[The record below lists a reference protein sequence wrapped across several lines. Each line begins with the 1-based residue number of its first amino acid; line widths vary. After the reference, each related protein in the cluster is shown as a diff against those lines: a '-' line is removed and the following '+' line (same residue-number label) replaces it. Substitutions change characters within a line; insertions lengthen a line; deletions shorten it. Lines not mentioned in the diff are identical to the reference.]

1 MRMKKRFLTIILGLL
16 VTWSILPAGAALAQ
30 EQADSAVL
38 RVGIFADLH
47 AHDTDS
53 PGEEKV
59 MTNYRERLQAFVDAM
74 NAWPAD
80 LVIELGDFVNGK
92 FVLGAELG
100 EPERIIGILDDA
112 ESVYAQFEG
121 PRYYVLGNHEV
132 YDLSKEEF
140 LGYTAADVTYL
151 SFDAGAY
158 HFVILDAQ
166 YSKTGA
172 DYGHMGWVV
181 QGTIP
186 DVELE
191 WLRQDLAATD
201 RPTII
206 CIHQPLDVD
215 FALLA
220 GGPEVSNNKAVQA
233 VLRDAGVVIAVFQG
247 HSHENAYNL
256 IDGIH
261 YVTFQALLDHTEPTP
276 PSWALVTLDP
286 TAQVIVIEGEGEQ
299 ADWILEY

>member
-1 MRMKKRFLTIILGLL
+1 MRMKKRFIAIILGLL
-16 VTWSILPAGAALAQ
+16 VTLSILPIGAILAQ
-30 EQADSAVL
+30 EQAGPEVL
-38 RVGIFADLH
+38 QIGIFADLH

-53 PGEEKV
+53 PGEGKV
-59 MTNYRERLQAFVDAM
+59 MTNYRERLQTFVDAM

-80 LVIELGDFVNGK
+80 LVIELGDLVNGK

-100 EPERIIGILDDA
+100 EAERIIGILDDA

-121 PRYYVLGNHEV
+121 PRYYVLGNHEF

-140 LGYTAADVTYL
+140 LEHSDATATYL

-158 HFVILDAQ
+158 HFVMLDAQ

-181 QGTIP
+181 QGSIP
-186 DVELE
+186 ESELD
-191 WLRQDLAATD
+191 WLREDLAATD
-201 RPTII
+201 KPTIV

-233 VLRDAGVVIAVFQG
+233 VLQPDRRHSLRDVPGPRRPCRTNSTVVG
-247 HSHENAYNL
+247 
-256 IDGIH
+256 DG
-261 YVTFQALLDHTEPTP
+261 
-276 PSWALVTLDP
+276 DP
-286 TAQVIVIEGEGEQ
+286 
-299 ADWILEY
+299 

>member
-1 MRMKKRFLTIILGLL
+1 MRMKKRFIAIILGLF
-16 VTWSILPAGAALAQ
+16 VTLSILPIGAILAQ
-30 EQADSAVL
+30 EQADASVL
-38 RVGIFADLH
+38 QIGIFTDLH

-59 MTNYRERLQAFVDAM
+59 MTHYRERLQAFVDAM
-74 NAWPAD
+74 NAWPAE
-80 LVIELGDFVNGK
+80 LIIELGDFVNGK

-100 EPERIIGILDDA
+100 EAGRIIEILDDA
-112 ESVYAQFEG
+112 ESIYSRFEG
-121 PRYYVLGNHEV
+121 PRYYVLGNHEA

-140 LGYTAADVTYL
+140 LDHTDTVATYF

-166 YSKTGA
+166 YSKTGT
-172 DYGHMGWVV
+172 DYAHMGWVV
-181 QGTIP
+181 QGSIP
-186 DVELE
+186 ESELD
-191 WLRQDLAATD
+191 WLREDLAATN

-233 VLRDAGVVIAVFQG
+233 VLRDAGVVIATFQG
-247 HSHENAYNL
+247 HNHENAYNL

-261 YVTFQALLDHTEPTP
+261 YVTFQALVDHTEPIP
-276 PSWALVTLDP
+276 FAWARVTLDP
-286 TAQVIVIEGEGEQ
+286 TLRTIAIEGAGEQ
-299 ADWILEY
+299 ADWQFEY